1 MVDSW
6 VISLLGNPETDC
18 AGFLSLDTQDVERE
32 QRNISDVP
40 EIMPE
45 ITPEIPEIFHWF
57 MGAGLCHYTS

>member
-45 ITPEIPEIFHWF
+45 ITPEIPEIFH
-57 MGAGLCHYTS
+57 